1 MQKATIQ
8 LETLTCPSC
17 MQKIENGVK
26 SLDGV
31 DKKSIKALFNS
42 SKVRVEYDDEK
53 VSIKDIE
60 NGNYKITIGFSTGP
74 NSINLPWSTGVR
86 IATIQGICRPSVEY
100 NGYNGQV
107 YYKVMTNGDIIV
119 RSHNGVYPNNTTY
132 NYLLYYPFN

>member
-17 MQKIENGVK
+17 MKKIENGVK

-31 DKKSIKALFNS
+31 DKKSIKVLFNL

-60 NGNYKITIGFSTGP
+60 NAIDK
-74 NSINLPWSTGVR
+74 L
-86 IATIQGICRPSVEY
+86 
-100 NGYNGQV
+100 GYEVIKSQV
-107 YYKVMTNGDIIV
+107 KA
-119 RSHNGVYPNNTTY
+119 
-132 NYLLYYPFN
+132 L